1 MHVQAP
7 SFLNRAPMD
16 FETAQDVV
24 NTCYKSLRQG
34 KIQILPINLTVL
46 VSEPI
51 STAVSGRRK
60 IQPSS
65 ILFLITPSVRNDGS
79 SI

>member
-34 KIQILPINLTVL
+34 KTYKFCP
-46 VSEPI
+46 
-51 STAVSGRRK
+51 
-60 IQPSS
+60 
-65 ILFLITPSVRNDGS
+65 LI
-79 SI
+79 